1 MNALRQRSPLLPF
14 ALLAAAVYAVE
25 IVAAQHIAG
34 SPVPGALAAA
44 VVFDL
49 AVALPAAY
57 WWFFLRGRG
66 SALRLV
72 PVIALSLA
80 GAWAVLPPEHRGIIG
95 SARFILIP
103 LEVAAVGLVL
113 RGIVRSLSRG
123 GDLVERIGDAARAA
137 IPHRAAA
144 NAVAYEITLFYLALL
159 SWRARPHVPAGA
171 AAFSTHRR
179 SGYAGLVFAV
189 VIMSAVEGTVVHL
202 LAARWS
208 VAAAWTLTALTIY
221 GVVWMVGD
229 LQAIR
234 LRPTLVEDDAL
245 HVRVGLRWDVR
256 LRWSEIEA
264 VEPRGAAPFP
274 GREPGHLRATPM
286 GEPTIVLTLRH
297 PVRVRGPYG
306 ISRSVTRLGIAVD
319 DPASFLSH
327 TETRRHREG

>member
-14 ALLAAAVYAVE
+14 ALLAAAVYAAE

-34 SPVPGALAAA
+34 SPAPGVLAAA

-66 SALRLV
+66 ATLRVV

-80 GAWAVLPPEHRGIIG
+80 GAWAVLPPGHRGIID
-95 SARFILIP
+95 SARFLLVP

-123 GDLVERIGDAARAA
+123 GDMVERIGEAARAA
-137 IPHRAAA
+137 LPHRAAA
-144 NAVAYEITLFYLALL
+144 DAVAYEITLFYLALL

-179 SGYAGLVFAV
+179 SGYAGLVLAV
-189 VIMSAVEGTVVHL
+189 VIMSAVEGTIVHL

-208 VAAAWTLTALTIY
+208 VTAAWILTALSIY
-221 GVVWMVGD
+221 GVVWMLGD

-234 LRPTLVEDDAL
+234 LRPTLVQDDTL

-256 LRWSEIEA
+256 LRWADVEA

-274 GREPGHLRATPM
+274 RRAPGHLRATPM
-286 GEPTIVLTLRH
+286 GEPNVVVTLRH

-306 ISRSVTRLGIAVD
+306 ISRTVTRLGVAVD
-319 DPASFLSH
+319 EQASFLSH
-327 TETRRHREG
+327 VERHREG